1 MDIMVGEIRSNL
13 NCLFYNNDNNHN
25 HVCSINSQWLWI
37 TLFYILY
44 FCSLLNDKS
53 NYAIMQGI
61 ETNRKW
67 LGDFMLVFTNKGL
80 KVRIRMQDKTKEA

>member
-1 MDIMVGEIRSNL
+1 
-13 NCLFYNNDNNHN
+13 
-25 HVCSINSQWLWI
+25 
-37 TLFYILY
+37 
-44 FCSLLNDKS
+44 
-53 NYAIMQGI
+53 MQGI